1 LITKLL
7 SHDLCEAHELADS
20 VRKALN
26 TQIPTFIKRAGR
38 NAYLADNHRK
48 MRELCRE
55 FFTSVK
61 IETSAEVEL
70 LEDSP
75 EAQWVNL
82 LSNMVFPYVR
92 HSSRQI
98 REVVKSLPEE
108 RKRQIFETYI
118 GSRQSKRDRP
128 GRGLEYGYPIQFDI
142 LAGFAEY
149 RDLQRHRMLTQQRQ
163 DLGVDLGYSVP
174 EEIEEIGMGQD
185 VQECFERTE
194 SLHRDL
200 KRAGMEQEAQYATL
214 FNHFI
219 RWNVGMN
226 LRELGHLVELRTQK
240 AGHPKYRRT
249 AQMMARLYLKRCPEM
264 EPVLQFVDYN
274 DYDGG
279 ITRADQEARTARKSL
294 ASNLF
299 DDQDD

>member
-1 LITKLL
+1 
-7 SHDLCEAHELADS
+7 
-20 VRKALN
+20 
-26 TQIPTFIKRAGR
+26 
-38 NAYLADNHRK
+38 
-48 MRELCRE
+48 
-55 FFTSVK
+55 
-61 IETSAEVEL
+61 
-70 LEDSP
+70 
-75 EAQWVNL
+75 
-82 LSNMVFPYVR
+82 
-92 HSSRQI
+92 
-98 REVVKSLPEE
+98 
-108 RKRQIFETYI
+108 
-118 GSRQSKRDRP
+118 
-128 GRGLEYGYPIQFDI
+128 
-142 LAGFAEY
+142 
-149 RDLQRHRMLTQQRQ
+149 MLTQQRQ
-163 DLGVDLGYSVP
+163 DLGIDLGYSVP
-174 EEIEEIGMGQD
+174 QEIDEIGMGQK
-185 VQECFERTE
+185 VQECFECTE

-249 AQMMARLYLKRCPEM
+249 AQMMARLYLKRNPEM

-294 ASNLF
+294 TSNLF